1 MPKKPMP
8 VGPPGKEGPSPP
20 PPRAPDLPGGPSGPG
35 SSESQR
41 NPPPQEGGLPVSA
54 LVAKLITDIQVGIQ
68 AAFLQ
73 QVESTSRE
81 IEMLCAL
88 PEERLAEYLVPE
100 EEVVAEFRRLFPP
113 AERTETQSRIIAVAP
128 YRPAV
133 LEAAVEPAV
142 LQKGLE
148 EDPLIK
154 RLTGYE
160 IKPEDV
166 REGRITPEGEK
177 RIMEHLRMKI
187 AKERLE
193 AMKEVYRRGVPYILV
208 DHGKITVKLA
218 FYASPQESSQTQERS
233 AKPASEFS
241 AAVRPEAVPLKIEA
255 RVVNERNVEAL
266 GREAGA
272 IGEIEISFKVDL
284 R

>member
-1 MPKKPMP
+1 
-8 VGPPGKEGPSPP
+8 
-20 PPRAPDLPGGPSGPG
+20 
-35 SSESQR
+35 
-41 NPPPQEGGLPVSA
+41 
-54 LVAKLITDIQVGIQ
+54 
-68 AAFLQ
+68 
-73 QVESTSRE
+73 VESTTRE
-81 IEMLCAL
+81 IEMLRAL

-100 EEVVAEFRRLFPP
+100 EEVVAEFQRLFPP
-113 AERTETQSRIIAVAP
+113 AERTETQSRISAGAP

-133 LEAAVEPAV
+133 PE
-142 LQKGLE
+142 KGQE
-148 EDPLIK
+148 EDPPIK

-177 RIMEHLRMKI
+177 RILEHLRMKI

-193 AMKEVYRRGVPYILV
+193 AVRVRMKIAKERLEAVREVYRRGVPYILV

-233 AKPASEFS
+233 AKPAAEVFS
-241 AAVRPEAVPLKIEA
+241 ALRPEAVPLKIEA
-255 RVVNERNVEAL
+255 RVVNEKNVEAL

>member
-8 VGPPGKEGPSPP
+8 VGPPGKEDSAQL
-20 PPRAPDLPGGPSGPG
+20 PPRAPDVPGGPSGPG
-35 SSESQR
+35 HSEPQR
-41 NPPPQEGGLPVSA
+41 NPSPPEGGFQVSA
-54 LVAKLITDIQVGIQ
+54 LVAKLITDIQMGVQ

-81 IEMLCAL
+81 IETLRAL

-100 EEVVAEFRRLFPP
+100 EEVISEFRRLFPP
-113 AERTETQSRIIAVAP
+113 TERTETQLRISASAT

-133 LEAAVEPAV
+133 PE
-142 LQKGLE
+142 KGQE
-148 EDPLIK
+148 EDPPIK

-166 REGRITPEGEK
+166 QEGRITTEGER
-177 RIMEHLRMKI
+177 RIIEHLRMKI

-193 AMKEVYRRGVPYILV
+193 AVKEVYRRGVPYILV
-208 DHGKITVKLA
+208 DHGKITVKIA
-218 FYASPQESSQTQERS
+218 FYASPQEPSQPQERS
-233 AKPASEFS
+233 PKPAAEFS
-241 AAVRPEAVPLKIEA
+241 GAVRPEAIPLKIEA
-255 RVVNERNVEAL
+255 RVVNEKNIEAL

-272 IGEIEISFKVDL
+272 FGEMEISFKVDL

>member
-1 MPKKPMP
+1 VELYIDDLAKGHDVLFCYFRTPQ
-8 VGPPGKEGPSPP
+8 SS
-20 PPRAPDLPGGPSGPG
+20 DLPTGFYTVRIA
-35 SSESQR
+35 Q
-41 NPPPQEGGLPVSA
+41 SA
-54 LVAKLITDIQVGIQ
+54 TGEWVARFVDAKGNTVKEVPATVKLITDIQTGIQ

-73 QVESTSRE
+73 QVESISRE
-81 IEMLCAL
+81 IEMLRAL

-100 EEVVAEFRRLFPP
+100 EEVVAEFQRLFPP
-113 AERTETQSRIIAVAP
+113 AERTETQSRISAGAP

-133 LEAAVEPAV
+133 PE
-142 LQKGLE
+142 KGQE
-148 EDPLIK
+148 EDPPIK

-177 RIMEHLRMKI
+177 RILEHLRMKI

-193 AMKEVYRRGVPYILV
+193 ALKEVYRRGVPYILV

-218 FYASPQESSQTQERS
+218 FYASPQESSQMQERS

-241 AAVRPEAVPLKIEA
+241 AAVRPEAVPLRIEA

>member
-1 MPKKPMP
+1 VPKKPMP

-35 SSESQR
+35 SSEPQR

-54 LVAKLITDIQVGIQ
+54 LVTKLITDIQVGIQ

-73 QVESTSRE
+73 QVESASRE
-81 IEMLCAL
+81 IEMLRAL

-113 AERTETQSRIIAVAP
+113 AERTETQSRISAGAP

-133 LEAAVEPAV
+133 PE
-142 LQKGLE
+142 KGQE
-148 EDPLIK
+148 EDPPIK

-160 IKPEDV
+160 IKPQDV
-166 REGRITPEGEK
+166 REGRISPEGEK
-177 RIMEHLRMKI
+177 RIIEHLRMKI

-193 AMKEVYRRGVPYILV
+193 AVKEVYRRGVPYILV
-208 DHGKITVKLA
+208 DHGKITAKLA

-241 AAVRPEAVPLKIEA
+241 GAVRPEAVPLRIEA

>member
-1 MPKKPMP
+1 MPKKPMS

-73 QVESTSRE
+73 QVETTSRE
-81 IEMLCAL
+81 METLRAL

-100 EEVVAEFRRLFPP
+100 EEVIAEFQRLFPP
-113 AERTETQSRIIAVAP
+113 TERTETQSRISAGAP

-133 LEAAVEPAV
+133 PE
-142 LQKGLE
+142 KGQE
-148 EDPLIK
+148 EDPPIK

-177 RIMEHLRMKI
+177 RIIEHLRMKI

-193 AMKEVYRRGVPYILV
+193 AVKEVYRRGVPYILV

-218 FYASPQESSQTQERS
+218 FYASPQKPSQPQERS
-233 AKPASEFS
+233 PKPSAGFAS
-241 AAVRPEAVPLKIEA
+241 AVRPEAMPLRIEA
-255 RVVNERNVEAL
+255 RVVNEKNVEAL

>member
-1 MPKKPMP
+1 MPKKPMS

-81 IEMLCAL
+81 IEMLRAL

-100 EEVVAEFRRLFPP
+100 NEVVAEFQRLFQP
-113 AERTETQSRIIAVAP
+113 AERTETLSRISAGVQYKSAVP
-128 YRPAV
+128 
-133 LEAAVEPAV
+133 E
-142 LQKGLE
+142 KGQE
-148 EDPLIK
+148 EDPPIK

-166 REGRITPEGEK
+166 RQGRITPEGEK
-177 RIMEHLRMKI
+177 RIIEHIRMKI

-193 AMKEVYRRGVPYILV
+193 AVKEVYRRGVPYILV

-241 AAVRPEAVPLKIEA
+241 GAVRPEAVPLKIEA
-255 RVVNERNVEAL
+255 RVVNEKNVEAL

>member
-1 MPKKPMP
+1 
-8 VGPPGKEGPSPP
+8 
-20 PPRAPDLPGGPSGPG
+20 
-35 SSESQR
+35 
-41 NPPPQEGGLPVSA
+41 LPVSA

-73 QVESTSRE
+73 QVETTSME
-81 IEMLCAL
+81 IEMLRAL

-100 EEVVAEFRRLFPP
+100 EEVIAEFQRLFPP
-113 AERTETQSRIIAVAP
+113 AERTETLSRISAGVQ
-128 YRPAV
+128 YRSGVP
-133 LEAAVEPAV
+133 E
-142 LQKGLE
+142 KGQE
-148 EDPLIK
+148 EDPPIK
-154 RLTGYE
+154 RLTDYE
-160 IKPEDV
+160 IKPQDV
-166 REGRITPEGEK
+166 RQGRITPEGEK
-177 RIMEHLRMKI
+177 RIIEHLRMKI

-193 AMKEVYRRGVPYILV
+193 AVKEVYRRGAPYILV

-233 AKPASEFS
+233 AKPAPEFS
-241 AAVRPEAVPLKIEA
+241 GSVRPEAVPLKIEA
-255 RVVNERNVEAL
+255 RVVNEKNVEAL

>member
-20 PPRAPDLPGGPSGPG
+20 PPRAPDLPGGPSGPS
-35 SSESQR
+35 SSEPQR
-41 NPPPQEGGLPVSA
+41 NPPPQEDGLPVSA
-54 LVAKLITDIQVGIQ
+54 LVTKLITDIQTGIQ

-81 IEMLCAL
+81 IETLSAL
-88 PEERLAEYLVPE
+88 PEERLAEYLVPQE
-100 EEVVAEFRRLFPP
+100 EAIAEFRRLFP
-113 AERTETQSRIIAVAP
+113 ATERTETQSRISAGAP

-133 LEAAVEPAV
+133 RE
-142 LQKGLE
+142 KGQE
-148 EDPLIK
+148 EDPPIK

-166 REGRITPEGEK
+166 REGRISPEGER
-177 RIMEHLRMKI
+177 RIIEHLRMKI

-193 AMKEVYRRGVPYILV
+193 AVKEVYRRGVPYILV

-241 AAVRPEAVPLKIEA
+241 GSVRPEAAPLKIEA